1 MSFVH
6 HHVHSQYSLLDGA
19 INEEDLTKRVAEL
32 GQSAVAITDH
42 GVLFGAVK
50 FSKAAKEAGVKPI
63 IGFEGY
69 MVKDLSLSSKSS
81 GDNTHIT
88 LLART
93 REGYLNLMRLSSI
106 GYTMGLSYRPRIDFG
121 TLAKYSEGISILSGC
136 IGAEI
141 PQLLLA
147 GDESGARLAA
157 AAYSHVFGENFYIEV
172 MNHGATNGVD
182 HVREERNGEVIMTET
197 DLNTALVDIA
207 NQFGIGLIATNDA
220 HYLNHDHADAQDTLL
235 CLSMGNWKDKE
246 DRMKFPGFDRGA
258 WEFYIKSEQEMLK
271 MSTESWWATACANT
285 QILADSVEH
294 DVVPMGGSHMPKYK
308 IPTDDPGYNTF
319 KRTGLIL

>member
-6 HHVHSQYSLLDGA
+6 HHVHTQYSLLDGA
-19 INEEDLTKRVAEL
+19 IKEDDLTKRIAEL
-32 GQSAVAITDH
+32 GQNAVAITDH

-50 FSKAAKEAGVKPI
+50 FTKAAKDAGVKPI

-69 MVKDLSLSSKSS
+69 MVKDLSLSSKSA

-106 GYTMGLSYRPRIDFG
+106 GYTMGLSYRPRLDFG
-121 TLAKYSEGISILSGC
+121 TLAKYSEGLAVLSGC

-147 GDESGARLAA
+147 GDEDKAREVAL
-157 AAYSHVFGENFYIEV
+157 AYSNLFGENFYIEV
-172 MNHGATNGVD
+172 MNHGATNGID
-182 HVREERNGEVIMTET
+182 HVRHEHNGEVIMTET
-197 DLNTALVDIA
+197 DLNAALVDIA
-207 NQFGIGLIATNDA
+207 SSCGIGLIATNDA
-220 HYLNHDHADAQDTLL
+220 HYLMKDHADAQDTLL

-246 DRMKFPGFDRGA
+246 DRMKFPGFDDGG

-285 QILADSVEH
+285 QILADSVED
-294 DVVPMGGSHMPKYK
+294 DVVPMGGSHMPKFK
-308 IPTDDPGYNTF
+308 IPTDDSGYNFF
-319 KRTGLIL
+319 KKSGQLL